1 MSEQDEFPE
10 HSPVGGAES
19 APDPLL
25 DRVLVGKFRLEK
37 LLGVGAMGRV
47 YRAEH
52 LSLSQKIAVKVLH
65 EHLTGDESLA
75 RRFHREAKSA
85 FTLNHPNSITIMDFG
100 QDDDLLYIAMELLEG
115 RSLHDVIHE
124 DGPLDLE
131 RTVRIL
137 DQVCLALDEAH
148 HQKIV
153 HRDLKPENI
162 MVQHR
167 RGEPDFVKVCDFGI
181 AKVQD
186 ASGES
191 AITMAGMVCGTPEY
205 MSPEQAR
212 GEPLDGRSDLYSL
225 AVILYQMVTARLPF
239 TAETALGCVTKHLTE
254 QPPKP
259 SDLRPDLDI
268 PPILEELILRGLAK
282 DPDQRP
288 PSVAAFRQELTRL
301 AERVGRGETDAPASA
316 APATGDTAP
325 AAGEA
330 PEVAARRTGGARWA
344 LPAGLGILGILAV
357 AAVAWLVLGRGA
369 GSDRTGSARRA
380 GAAQAS
386 GRTADVGGPAS
397 GAALDAVPAPSA
409 TDAAAAVADAAGDA
423 PDDAPDSRLAVAA
436 AAAAPASRRHHVAR
450 RAPPRLRRRQI
461 RRRRARARRVRP
473 RRGAPRDR
481 HRERLRERPRER
493 PPASGFDGEYRAARA
508 AWSSGAYATALKHFR
523 AALRK
528 KPSHAPSLKY
538 VAQCYLRLGRPCA
551 ALRWFKRYQRLR
563 PGDFF
568 VKQHVKTLSAKCG
581 G

>member
-1 MSEQDEFPE
+1 MPEQDDFPE
-10 HSPVGGAES
+10 SPAVGGADTE
-19 APDPLL
+19 PDPLL
-25 DRVLVGKFRLEK
+25 DRVLVGKFRLER

-52 LSLSQKIAVKVLH
+52 LSLTQKIAVKVLH
-65 EHLTGDESLA
+65 QHLTGDESLA

-100 QDDDLLYIAMELLEG
+100 QDDDGLLYIAMELLEG

-124 DGPLDLE
+124 DGPLALE

-162 MVQHR
+162 MIQHR

-254 QPPKP
+254 QPPRP
-259 SDLRPDLDI
+259 SELRPDLDI
-268 PPILEELILRGLAK
+268 PPILEEFILRGLAK

-288 PSVAAFRQELTRL
+288 PSVAAFHEEL
-301 AERVGRGETDAPASA
+301 AEIAHRVGRGETDAPVGA

-325 AAGEA
+325 AQTEA
-330 PEVAARRTGGARWA
+330 PEAAPPRRTGGARWA
-344 LPAGLGILGILAV
+344 LPAALARPRP
-357 AAVAWLVLGRGA
+357 RG
-369 GSDRTGSARRA
+369 GRRA
-380 GAAQAS
+380 HRIG
-386 GRTADVGGPAS
+386 
-397 GAALDAVPAPSA
+397 
-409 TDAAAAVADAAGDA
+409 
-423 PDDAPDSRLAVAA
+423 
-436 AAAAPASRRHHVAR
+436 ASRGRC
-450 RAPPRLRRRQI
+450 
-461 RRRRARARRVRP
+461 
-473 RRGAPRDR
+473 
-481 HRERLRERPRER
+481 
-493 PPASGFDGEYRAARA
+493 S
-508 AWSSGAYATALKHFR
+508 
-523 AALRK
+523 
-528 KPSHAPSLKY
+528 
-538 VAQCYLRLGRPCA
+538 RLGRA
-551 ALRWFKRYQRLR
+551 R
-563 PGDFF
+563 
-568 VKQHVKTLSAKCG
+568 
-581 G
+581 